1 MIESVAFIVYPVKD
15 IVRARKFYEDT
26 LGLKLT
32 QNFHD
37 DWLE

>member
-15 IVRARKFYEDT
+15 IARAREFYEDT

-32 QNFHD
+32 QNFQD